1 VGTVPELDEL
11 ESLLAE
17 RDRLL
22 ERLKAVARVVGNSHL
37 PRGTKQKILALC
49 TDGDAA
55 GQKTSQQAI
64 EPITATRFMTL
75 MDSAPTWHSCCAVCH
90 VGRSLENLWFCS
102 KCGIQ
107 Y

>member
-1 VGTVPELDEL
+1 VQELDEL

-22 ERLKAVARVVGNSHL
+22 ERLKAVARAVSESPL
-37 PRGTKQKILALC
+37 PRRDKKKILALC
-49 TDGDAA
+49 IDGDPA
-55 GQKTSQQAI
+55 GHKTSQEAVK
-64 EPITATRFMTL
+64 PVTAARFMTL
-75 MDSAPTWHSCCAVCH
+75 MDSAPTWRTCCAVCH

>member
-1 VGTVPELDEL
+1 VPEPDEL

-22 ERLKAVARVVGNSHL
+22 ERLKAVARAVSESPL
-37 PRGTKQKILALC
+37 PRRDKKKILELC
-49 TDGDAA
+49 THGVHA
-55 GQKTSQQAI
+55 GQERSQDAVK
-64 EPITATRFMTL
+64 PVTAARFMTL
-75 MDSAPTWHSCCAVCH
+75 MDSAPTWRTCCAVCH

>member
-1 VGTVPELDEL
+1 MPELDEL

-22 ERLKAVARVVGNSHL
+22 ERLKAVARAVSGSPL
-37 PRGTKQKILALC
+37 PRREKRKILELC
-49 TDGDAA
+49 THGDPA
-55 GQKTSQQAI
+55 GQERSQGAI
-64 EPITATRFMTL
+64 EPVTAARFMTL

>member
-1 VGTVPELDEL
+1 MPELDEL
-11 ESLLAE
+11 ETLLAE

-22 ERLKAVARVVGNSHL
+22 ERLKTVARAVSDSPL
-37 PRGTKQKILALC
+37 PRRDKKKILELC
-49 TDGDAA
+49 TSRDPAA
-55 GQKTSQQAI
+55 QKGSHEAI
-64 EPITATRFMTL
+64 KPVTAARFMTL
-75 MDSAPTWHSCCAVCH
+75 VDSAPTWRSCCAVCH